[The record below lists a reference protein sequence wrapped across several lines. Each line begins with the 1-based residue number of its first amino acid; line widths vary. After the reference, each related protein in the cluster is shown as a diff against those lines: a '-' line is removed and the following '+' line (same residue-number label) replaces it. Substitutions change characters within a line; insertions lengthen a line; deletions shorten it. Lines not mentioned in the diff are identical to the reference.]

1 MGGGNCYL
9 DSNKPI
15 TKSLLQ
21 GNGLSFDSPSL
32 ALGWRRWWVQSP
44 KFYFILGIIFN
55 LCLLGFFKYTD
66 FLLENFNAFS
76 QIAHLDFNIPLPHIL
91 LPLALSFV
99 TFQQIAFLFDC
110 YKHATGQSN
119 ENLHIDFIDY
129 ALFISFF
136 PQLIAGPIVH
146 HREMMPQF
154 AKMGANSACSDF
166 LGSAS
171 AHSLQRTASA
181 SHSFASHNP
190 KNSSTILE
198 FADSKDSNESSL
210 RDSQRE
216 SWQSAGFV
224 SEAKQ
229 PSKHSPSQIH
239 PASGGVSF
247 DSPSLALGWRSGWV
261 DSTQKSTINYEFLA
275 KGIFI
280 FSIGLFKKVFIADS
294 FAKWA
299 NAGFSVVEKG
309 GYLNIAES
317 WATSLSYTFQL
328 YFDFSGYCD
337 MAIGLGLMFGIVLP
351 LNFNSPYKSL
361 NIAEFWRR
369 WHITLGRFLKECLY
383 IPLGGNRGNGNSS
396 LARPSRE
403 LEKFSFDRQP
413 ALSQSNFS
421 AQPTNLTQDT
431 RIANDLRVSNESSLR
446 GSLSEAKTT
455 KQSKE
460 STNLICIFIAKN
472 KILQMPFSAL
482 KESIFAT
489 LKRQI
494 NFRSDLHKN
503 KRDFRKPSTNLK
515 STNSANHAHT
525 KALQK

>member
-1 MGGGNCYL
+1 MGGGNRLL
-9 DSNKPI
+9 DSHNFARF
-15 TKSLLQ
+15 T
-21 GNGLSFDSPSL
+21 
-32 ALGWRRWWVQSP
+32 P
-44 KFYFILGIIFN
+44 KFFFILGIIFN
-55 LCLLGFFKYTD
+55 LSLLGFFKYTD

-76 QIAHLDFNIPLPHIL
+76 QIARLDFNIPLPHIL

-154 AKMGANSACSDF
+154 AKMG
-166 LGSAS
+166 
-171 AHSLQRTASA
+171 
-181 SHSFASHNP
+181 
-190 KNSSTILE
+190 
-198 FADSKDSNESSL
+198 
-210 RDSQRE
+210 
-216 SWQSAGFV
+216 
-224 SEAKQ
+224 
-229 PSKHSPSQIH
+229 
-239 PASGGVSF
+239 
-247 DSPSLALGWRSGWV
+247 
-261 DSTQKSTINYEFLA
+261 
-275 KGIFI
+275 
-280 FSIGLFKKVFIADS
+280 
-294 FAKWA
+294 
-299 NAGFSVVEKG
+299 
-309 GYLNIAES
+309 
-317 WATSLSYTFQL
+317 
-328 YFDFSGYCD
+328 
-337 MAIGLGLMFGIVLP
+337 
-351 LNFNSPYKSL
+351 
-361 NIAEFWRR
+361 
-369 WHITLGRFLKECLY
+369 
-383 IPLGGNRGNGNSS
+383 NSS

-431 RIANDLRVSNESSLR
+431 RIANDSRESNNPSMR

-503 KRDFRKPSTNLK
+503 KRNFRKPSTNLK